1 MQQIEHLT
9 QKTNQQ
15 DEKERQLIQDIKEQ
29 KVESHNAGNEV
40 RQKYETEVRQ
50 LSQKVKD
57 LSEQVFELENQAKDA
72 EQTSTLEKQE
82 WQTKEQQ
89 MDRELQQL
97 RELKEE
103 LTQQNQVLQKRF
115 DSELSA
121 KNQA

>member
-15 DEKERQLIQDIKEQ
+15 EEKERQLIQDIKEQ
-29 KVESHNAGNEV
+29 KVESHNAGNEI
-40 RQKYETEVRQ
+40 RQKYEAEVRQ

-57 LSEQVFELENQAKDA
+57 LGEQVFELENQAKDA

-89 MDRELQQL
+89 MERELQQL
-97 RELKEE
+97 RELKED
-103 LTQQNQVLQKRF
+103 LTTQIQQL
-115 DSELSA
+115 
-121 KNQA
+121 